1 MPTKHYLVFL
11 LITLVVSAVNAGV
24 PRSSYEALL
33 KQQSEELGLYNSTDK
48 VRILTDVNFKDE
60 VLNRN
65 HSILVEFYNSYCGHC
80 RKFAPAYKQLAEN
93 LYDWRD
99 VLPISAI
106 DCAAEENNGICREY
120 EIMAYPTLRY
130 FGPGYQPAT
139 ENYGK
144 PIMSQNLSVIT
155 NTLAQFMVA
164 ENKTS
169 NMSSWPDF
177 QPVQSFTAN
186 LFEGLDSLKKYVVL
200 VYEPENSTVGVET
213 ILHLLR
219 YPNIAVKR
227 ITDLEVAGKYQI
239 DGSKYK
245 IATINRQGTV
255 VPYAPLHELSESY
268 KETIQSFLHSQHI
281 TEKPEAN
288 QRSSSTEQTLHGT
301 TEDNAKLMDTLN
313 EVRRNK
319 HLVYQADLEMAIRN
333 TLHNEIPKA
342 SNINGEKLLALQRF
356 LAVLE
361 RYNPLSANGRS
372 LISQLAAFVSRH
384 NQELSGADFEN
395 EMKRLEKQ
403 LTPIYSATHYVGCV
417 GSKSGLR
424 GFTCSLWQLFHFM
437 SVQAANSDK
446 SQDPLEVL
454 QGMHGFVKYFFGCT
468 DCSEHFQV
476 ILLVFLIN
484 FIV

>member
-1 MPTKHYLVFL
+1 MKSLTVPTKHYLVFL
-11 LITLVVSAVNAGV
+11 LITLVVIAANAGV

-48 VRILTDVNFKDE
+48 VRILTDVNFKEE

-177 QPVQSFTAN
+177 QPVQSSTAN
-186 LFEGLDSLKKYVVL
+186 LFEGLDSLKKYVVF

-219 YPNIAVKR
+219 YPNVVVKR
-227 ITDLEVAGKYQI
+227 ITDLEVASKYQI

-245 IATINRQGTV
+245 IATINRQGTI

-268 KETIQSFLHSQHI
+268 KETIQSFLNSQHI
-281 TEKPEAN
+281 TEKPEAV
-288 QRSSSTEQTLHGT
+288 QGSSSTAQTLHGT
-301 TEDNAKLMDTLN
+301 TEDNAKLMDTIN

-319 HLVYQADLEMAIRN
+319 HMVYQADLEMAIRN

-403 LTPIYSATHYVGCV
+403 LSPIYSTTHYVGCV
-417 GSKSGLR
+417 GSKNGLR

-476 ILLVFLIN
+476 ILLIF
-484 FIV
+484 